1 MVNIDKQV
9 AFWRQGSVED
19 WDVARALV
27 ERGNVRHG
35 LFFAHLALE
44 KILKALVCT
53 HTQEI
58 APRLHN
64 LLRLVELAGVQLSSD
79 SLDVLAEMNV
89 FSLEGRYPDALS
101 TPPTVEEAQRVLART
116 AEVLECLNRA

>member
-1 MVNIDKQV
+1 MINVDKQV
-9 AFWRQGSVED
+9 AFWRLGSAED
-19 WDVARALV
+19 WEVAQALV

-44 KILKALVCT
+44 KVLKALVCA
-53 HTQEI
+53 HTREL

-64 LLRLVELAGVQLSSD
+64 LLRLAELAGVQLPPD
-79 SLDVLAEMNV
+79 SLDLLAEMNV

-101 TPPTVEEAQRVLART
+101 APPTIEDARQVLTRA

>member
-9 AFWRQGSVED
+9 AFWRQGSAED

-44 KILKALVCT
+44 KALKALVCA
-53 HTQEI
+53 HTQEL

-64 LLRLVELAGVQLSSD
+64 LLRLAELAGMELSSE
-79 SLDVLAEMNV
+79 SLDLLAEMNV

-101 TPPTVEEAQRVLART
+101 APPTIEEAREVLSRA
-116 AEVLECLNRA
+116 AEVLECLNKT